1 MLPTNYD
8 IARLRVDDML
18 READHRRLVREAK
31 AARKA
36 SRPEGTGF
44 LAAVRRA
51 PTAALRVVSWK
62 RETRPQARSVQA
74 PAQLIPAHP
83 AGGDA

>member
-31 AARKA
+31 AAQKA
-36 SRPEGTGF
+36 SH
-44 LAAVRRA
+44 AAGPGVLVAFRHA
-51 PTAALRVVSWK
+51 AGGALRFPWK
-62 RETRPQARSVQA
+62 HALRPQGGTPQA
-74 PAQLIPAHP
+74 PAQLVPAHP
-83 AGGDA
+83 VGGGA